1 MALVCRHIRGN
12 AQPPDRDSDR
22 VVGTRDKRAI
32 DDKTDVVM
40 PGDESSIAIIPE
52 PFRKDLDLP
61 VLISANMAH
70 RLARDIPPTFA
81 PPMRLVASVGLERM
95 LMAISVVAQVIG
107 VSGVIES
114 AKPELRGL
122 AK

>member
-1 MALVCRHIRGN
+1 
-12 AQPPDRDSDR
+12 
-22 VVGTRDKRAI
+22 
-32 DDKTDVVM
+32 M

-95 LMAISVVAQVIG
+95 LMAIRVVAQVIG

-122 AK
+122 AKQRAFRRPNDLSGYESTFRATGTHFEGIVIF